1 MEHIFTTQSRGQKL
15 KNVLRSKER
24 RDRSQDTEADKSSWE
39 VGKMEDDSCGPCVPS
54 TATICQTT
62 AAARRKCSALWQTW
76 GGKWTS
82 WLQTQYFHPRIFII
96 FFFSRNVRP
105 DCRYWYNAH
114 YCPGHLNTNISLDIG
129 RRKERVEAEQR
140 RSWLSWFYAFQVY
153 WVLQ

>member
-15 KNVLRSKER
+15 ENVLRIKER

-62 AAARRKCSALWQTW
+62 AAAWRKCSALWQTW

-96 FFFSRNVRP
+96 FFFLEIFVLIADTEWINIISTCCNV
-105 DCRYWYNAH
+105 
-114 YCPGHLNTNISLDIG
+114 HLVFLSS
-129 RRKERVEAEQR
+129 VQR
-140 RSWLSWFYAFQVY
+140 GLADNNDTIHPW
-153 WVLQ
+153 